1 MTTATISPIKA
12 YFAQAL
18 KGNAIT
24 NWWTWL
30 IGFWFA
36 IMVWMFA
43 QIILAIPMFGG
54 MMLADPEAFQNFMD
68 TMTAEQAKNANALT
82 PFMGLATFGLPI
94 IAVILWLIRNSMS
107 GATRTIMMGIAAL
120 YALLSG
126 AAIIYGI
133 VNTPAGANEMLG
145 EFMGKSKLVYASM
158 LLTFPP
164 LVFGLWVTLKAIHK
178 RGFKTLMT
186 AHTKFRW
193 GRVLFSMLVFWVVA
207 GSLTIIA
214 HIMGFNEVV
223 GVFDPSRF
231 WGYALI
237 SLLLIPLQ
245 SATEEIILRG
255 YLNQGLAKYIK
266 NPWIV
271 FTLTSALFMSLHL
284 GNPEAAEGAA
294 NGNLIITMSSYF
306 IFGMFACLLTY
317 IDGGLESAIGVHA
330 ANNLYASIMLGYDN
344 SALPTPT
351 VFKTSLNGSTD
362 VIFTILTLGLVCAI
376 LWKFKAPLNVD
387 MSSRGQEEAFS

>member
-1 MTTATISPIKA
+1 MSSATFSPIKA

-18 KGNAIT
+18 KGKAET
-24 NWWTWL
+24 QWWTWL

-36 IMVWMFA
+36 IMFWMFA
-43 QIILAIPMFGG
+43 QMVLGIPMFGG
-54 MMLADPEAFQNFMD
+54 MMFADPEAFQDFMD
-68 TMTAEQAKNANALT
+68 KMVAEESAGNSAMSGLI
-82 PFMGLATFGLPI
+82 GLATFGLPI
-94 IAVILWLIRNSMS
+94 IAVILYLIRNSMG
-107 GATRTIMMGIAAL
+107 GATRKIMMGIAAL
-120 YALLSG
+120 CALLSG
-126 AAIIYGI
+126 AALIHGM
-133 VNTPAGANEMLG
+133 VNTPAGANEMLSV
-145 EFMGKSKLVYASM
+145 FMGKSKIVYASM

-164 LVFGLWVTLKAIHK
+164 LVFGLWLVLKFVHK

-193 GRVLFSMLVFWVVA
+193 GRLLFSMLVFWAVA

-214 HIMGFNEVV
+214 HMMGFNEVP

-245 SATEEIILRG
+245 SATEEIMLRG

-294 NGNLIITMSSYF
+294 NGNLVITMSSYF

-351 VFKTSLNGSTD
+351 VFKTTLNASTD
-362 VIFTILTLGLVCAI
+362 VIFTVLTLGLVCAI
-376 LWKFKAPLNVD
+376 LWKFKAPLIIDDSAGDPTQV
-387 MSSRGQEEAFS
+387 FS